1 MSAANL
7 VQTSGEPSDAK
18 PREPSME
25 DILASIRRIIA
36 QDQALFAAED
46 ASREEAG
53 QEAGSEEV
61 NDGADSAVYGL
72 AQSVAAQGLADH
84 QEENRAR
91 GEAADPSEPVADWG
105 GAEDEP
111 LVSKRTDDSVAGAFN
126 ALIASR
132 FAQNSD
138 AVLAMTRE
146 ALRPLL
152 EAWLDAHLPALVERL
167 VRAEIERMTK
177 GD

>member
-1 MSAANL
+1 
-7 VQTSGEPSDAK
+7 
-18 PREPSME
+18 ME

-46 ASREEAG
+46 APREEAS
-53 QEAGSEEV
+53 QETGPEEANDSAGSP
-61 NDGADSAVYGL
+61 VYGL
-72 AQSVAAQGLADH
+72 TQSVEAQGLTDH
-84 QEENRAR
+84 QEGRHAG
-91 GEAADPSEPVADWG
+91 GEAVDQSESAADWSDN
-105 GAEDEP
+105 ANEP
-111 LVSKRTDDSVAGAFN
+111 LVSKRTDESVAGAFN

-138 AVLAMTRE
+138 AILAMTRE

-152 EAWLDAHLPALVERL
+152 EAWLEAHLPALVERL

-177 GD
+177 GG